1 MIVTRG
7 NRYIALKKMK
17 DSADSIDFALVCSVS
32 EALNGSG
39 GYSHADFG
47 PDLKGEKT
55 WRTRAKDVVTD
66 VYSMCST

>member
-7 NRYIALKKMK
+7 NRYIAFKKMK
-17 DSADSIDFALVCSVS
+17 DSADAIDFALVCSVS